1 VKKNRKVREE
11 KRMKKEGEKIW
22 TEED

>member
-1 VKKNRKVREE
+1 VKKNRKVWEE